1 MKILLNIGTSPRLLM
16 LGFMIPT
23 AFLSM
28 WISNTA
34 TTVMMIPILQAVLQE
49 MGGGGKHEMMMMLS
63 IAYSANVGGTG
74 TIIGTS
80 PNLVLMEFLSPFE
93 NQPVNF
99 LTWMA
104 FCVPQAIINVLL
116 CWVYL
121 QLVYIGLPRFGKK
134 TEEEKE
140 SGENVKKMLQQK
152 YSELG
157 SFSFHEFIV
166 LTLFLILVSLWFFR
180 DPDFM
185 LGWAPAITDTAV
197 SAATP
202 AIFIIFFMFVI
213 PANPAFWHKPGG
225 IKSGEPVLTW
235 HIVEKK

>member
-1 MKILLNIGTSPRLLM
+1 M

-34 TTVMMIPILQAVLQE
+34 TTVMMIPILQAVLHE
-49 MGGGGKHEMMMMLS
+49 IGSGGKREMMMMLS
-63 IAYSANVGGTG
+63 IAYAANVGGTG
-74 TIIGTS
+74 TMIGTS
-80 PNLVLMEFLSPFE
+80 PNLVLMEFLSPYE

-99 LTWMA
+99 LTWME
-104 FCVPQAIINVLL
+104 FCVPQAVINVGL

-121 QLVYIGLPRFGKK
+121 QLVYIGVPKFGKK
-134 TEEEKE
+134 TDEEKRN
-140 SGENVKKMLQQK
+140 GENVKNMLQQR

-157 SFSFHEFIV
+157 QFSFHEFIV
-166 LTLFLILVSLWFFR
+166 SVLFLVLVSLWFFR

-185 LGWAPAITDTAV
+185 RGWAPAITDTKV

-213 PANPAFWHKPGG
+213 PANPKIWHKDGG
-225 IKSGEPVLTW
+225 VVNGEPVITW
-235 HIVEKK
+235 NIVEKK